1 MDAPLN
7 IIIGVV
13 LTALPLGFLAASLC
27 LGWSLS
33 RVAVLGASMTA
44 IIWAIGYGIY
54 GWQHRLDWE
63 HIRNYPLWMHVVLM
77 TFSAVL
83 YAVFAFPA
91 ALLGAA
97 LLRRLSR
104 RLT

>member
-7 IIIGVV
+7 IVIGVI
-13 LTALPLGFLAASLC
+13 LTALVFGLLAASLC
-27 LGWSLS
+27 HGWRLS
-33 RVAVLGASMTA
+33 RVAMLGASAAA

-63 HIRNYPLWMHVVLM
+63 HIRNYPLGMHVVLM
-77 TFSAVL
+77 TFSGVL

-104 RLT
+104 RFT

>member
-7 IIIGVV
+7 IVIGVIM
-13 LTALPLGFLAASLC
+13 TALVFGLLAAPLC
-27 LGWSLS
+27 RGWRLS
-33 RVAVLGASMTA
+33 RVAMLGASAAA
-44 IIWAIGYGIY
+44 IVWAIGYGIY

-63 HIRNYPLWMHVVLM
+63 HIRNYPLGMHVFLM
-77 TFSAVL
+77 TFSAAL

-97 LLRRLSR
+97 LFRGLSR
-104 RLT
+104 RFT